1 MTTQALFSRAS
12 LADAMALA
20 CKIAPKRHV
29 IHILANVLMREH
41 DGAAMIEATDLD
53 LTARITLADAV
64 ADAGFAATVPAHS
77 LRDAV
82 KIPASDRKRLA
93 GAEVTIAAGDT
104 GATVLASGARASL
117 PTLDVADWPEM
128 KIEGEIRADFTI
140 PRAAMLAA
148 LESVHHAI
156 STEATRYYLNGI
168 FMHAHRD
175 ADGANALRFVAC
187 DGHRLAVRTIGA
199 GAIVG
204 AWEDMPAIIIPTGTV
219 NFMVAT
225 LKRKSAPDDVRVIV
239 NSVKARLISGN
250 VDVVTKLIQGTF
262 PDYQRVI
269 PSGNDKRLTIG
280 RAALASAV
288 KSVSHVFTKNSCTV
302 RLRLEPADVLRIDAK
317 NDDTGSA
324 DADAPCVYD
333 GAPLAIGFNGRYL
346 LEILDSFGSDEVT
359 LEFADGG
366 TPTVISGGCGTAGDA
381 FGVLMP
387 MRF

>member
-20 CKIAPKRHV
+20 CKIAPKRHNLP
-29 IHILANVLMREH
+29 ILANVLMRHH

-53 LTARITLADAV
+53 LTARITLADAI
-64 ADAGFAATVPAHS
+64 ADAGFAATVPAHT

-82 KIPASDRKRLA
+82 KIAAGDRKRLA
-93 GAEVTIAAGDT
+93 GADVTIAAGDT

-117 PTLDVADWPEM
+117 PTLDVADWSEM

-199 GAIVG
+199 AAIAG
-204 AWEDMPAIIIPTGTV
+204 AWADMPGIIIPTGTV
-219 NFMVAT
+219 NFMVAA
-225 LKRKSAPDDVRVIV
+225 LKRKGAPDDVRVIV
-239 NSVKARLISGN
+239 NSVKARFVSGN
-250 VDVVTKLIQGTF
+250 VDMTTKLIDGTF
-262 PDYQRVI
+262 PDYMRVI
-269 PSGNDKRLTIG
+269 PSANDKRLTIG
-280 RAALASAV
+280 RAVLASAIKNV
-288 KSVSHVFTKNSCTV
+288 AHVFTKDACAM
-302 RLRLEPADVLRIDAK
+302 RLRLEPGADLRVDA
-317 NDDTGSA
+317 NIADSGSA
-324 DADAPCVYD
+324 ESSAPCDYD
-333 GAPLAIGFNGRYL
+333 GAPLDIGFNGRY
-346 LEILDSFGSDEVT
+346 ILDMLDTIGDDNVT
-359 LEFADGG
+359 LKFGDSG
-366 TPTVISGGCGTAGDA
+366 TPAIVSGMAQGED
-381 FGVLMP
+381 FGLIMP
-387 MRF
+387 MRV